1 MSIAQRLQADHA
13 VRLQETANFQ
23 VDGPEKSLGPTT
35 RGTCCK
41 EIEALRTWCTWKM
54 VTCVSPNLGAV

>member
-1 MSIAQRLQADHA
+1 MAQRLQADDA

-23 VDGPEKSLGPTT
+23 VAGSEKSPGPTT

-41 EIEALRTWCTWKM
+41 EIEALRTCGTWTM
-54 VTCVSPNLGAV
+54 ATCVSPNLGAV